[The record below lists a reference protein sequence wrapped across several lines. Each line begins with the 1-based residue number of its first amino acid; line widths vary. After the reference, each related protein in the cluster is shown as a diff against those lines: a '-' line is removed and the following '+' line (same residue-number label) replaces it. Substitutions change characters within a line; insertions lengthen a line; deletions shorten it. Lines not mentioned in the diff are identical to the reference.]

1 MCQCKVCTYY
11 HQFQAELA
19 KLPEANR
26 PFFEQLYEN
35 YAMQG
40 ADLNYANA
48 VISGAWPSADEVIA
62 CARERFAK
70 AKTARAEAAAAAEL
84 ENDLQAFE
92 TSHVGAVT
100 TKPA

>member
-1 MCQCKVCTYY
+1 MSTKKTCTCKICTYY
-11 HQFQAELA
+11 HQFLAELA

-48 VISGAWPSADEVIA
+48 VIDGNWPTADEVIA
-62 CARERFAK
+62 FARERAAK
-70 AKTARAEAAAAAEL
+70 VRAEHDAKVAAAEL
-84 ENDLQAFE
+84 A
-92 TSHVGAVT
+92 SAS
-100 TKPA
+100 

>member
-1 MCQCKVCTYY
+1 MCQCKVCSYY
-11 HQFQAELA
+11 HQFNAELA
-19 KLPEANR
+19 KLPEATR

-70 AKTARAEAAAAAEL
+70 AKAARTDATTSAEAANGKESAESL
-84 ENDLQAFE
+84 PARAPATAQA
-92 TSHVGAVT
+92 
-100 TKPA
+100 